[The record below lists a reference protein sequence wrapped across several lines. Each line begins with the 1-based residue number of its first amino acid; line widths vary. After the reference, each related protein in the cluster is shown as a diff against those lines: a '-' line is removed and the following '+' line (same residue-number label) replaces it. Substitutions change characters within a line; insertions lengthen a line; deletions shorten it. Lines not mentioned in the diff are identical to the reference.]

1 MRRMS
6 RRAQKSKV
14 LAIKVRRMMI
24 VKIKMSKWETN
35 DDCNDENE
43 QNCQKIQN
51 FGKIYPFF

>member
-1 MRRMS
+1 MR
-6 RRAQKSKV
+6 K
-14 LAIKVRRMMI
+14 MMI

-43 QNCQKIQN
+43 QNCRKIQN